1 MEIFFCSFSFFHF
14 IMIERSNE
22 SNDEDEDNDDE
33 NFCVNNMKG
42 KKRIIIPFY
51 RARKLIMSF

>member
-1 MEIFFCSFSFFHF
+1 MKMENFFYF

-42 KKRIIIPFY
+42 RKKILFPFY